1 MKRITVFLALVLM
14 LLSLPAFAMGGRQV
28 SSEEK
33 DQQMVNLQQKQYAAA
48 QPVPF
53 FNWSLERHLATELY
67 KIRNSKAVTHAVW
80 RSDMGMIEGDCPS
93 MGFGIPYDV
102 SLTNPLQ
109 MSYAVHQTGTA
120 VVEQAEPNGLYA
132 SKNTSATWVMC
143 TGTGGVIEPVYV
155 EGKVT
160 VYPYPVTV
168 DYDKNRVTKAGKSSV
183 TVTVP
188 SASGQ

>member
-1 MKRITVFLALVLM
+1 MKRITVFLTLVMM
-14 LLSLPAFAMGGRQV
+14 LLSLPAFAMGGRH
-28 SSEEK
+28 SDTDEK
-33 DQQMVNLQQKQYAAA
+33 DQQMVNMQQKQYAAS

-53 FNWSLERHLATELY
+53 FNWSLERHLAIELY

-109 MSYAVHQTGTA
+109 MSYAVRQTGTA
-120 VVEQAEPNGLYA
+120 VVEQAEPNGLYS

-168 DYDKNRVTKAGKSSV
+168 DYDKNRVAKAGKSSV
-183 TVTVP
+183 TVIVP